1 MRGGTPP
8 GIEAPVISDEQPL
21 AYAPSMSRGD
31 AGSHAA
37 PLDRLGILNIAGDLD
52 RAGLDLLRERCR
64 AELAAQVTTLVIDFT
79 GTTDFPSA
87 LFRLLAETGGSMR
100 ASNGRLRVIGLNEAI
115 ESIAGKSPF
124 TVRPPHIRSRGSIL
138 GR

>member
-1 MRGGTPP
+1 
-8 GIEAPVISDEQPL
+8 
-21 AYAPSMSRGD
+21 MSRGD

-37 PLDRLGILNIAGDLD
+37 PLDRLRILNIAGDLD

-87 LFRLLAETGGSMR
+87 LFRLLAETE
-100 ASNGRLRVIGLNEAI
+100 EACVP
-115 ESIAGKSPF
+115 A
-124 TVRPPHIRSRGSIL
+124 TAVCA
-138 GR
+138 

>member
-1 MRGGTPP
+1 MN
-8 GIEAPVISDEQPL
+8 SD
-21 AYAPSMSRGD
+21 
-31 AGSHAA
+31 
-37 PLDRLGILNIAGDLD
+37 DRLGILNIAGDLD

-100 ASNGRLRVIGLNEAI
+100 ACNGRLRVVGLNEAI
-115 ESIAGKSPF
+115 ESIAGH
-124 TVRPPHIRSRGSIL
+124 RE
-138 GR
+138 